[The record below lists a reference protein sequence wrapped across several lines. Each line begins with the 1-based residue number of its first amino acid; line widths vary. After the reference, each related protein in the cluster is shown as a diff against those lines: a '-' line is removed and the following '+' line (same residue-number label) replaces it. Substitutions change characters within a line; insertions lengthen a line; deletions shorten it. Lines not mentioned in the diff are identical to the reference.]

1 MCRIAENVLKNCS
14 IFSKLHEKKMC
25 LLLIAH
31 LPCSWSA
38 AGTAGFCS
46 NYNSATNWA
55 NWPVQC
61 LNWTPG
67 YLSRL
72 NQKHGPGLPTPGLW
86 SNIFWMFMHFKKS
99 LERTFSTSF
108 YKQSGGGHASV
119 TPPSSATFSTAAKR
133 LSRGKT
139 AFKREYGI
147 WRECLK

>member
-108 YKQSGGGHASV
+108 YKQSGGGM
-119 TPPSSATFSTAAKR
+119 PPWPPLLLQPFPPQQKDYLEER
-133 LSRGKT
+133 QL
-139 AFKREYGI
+139 
-147 WRECLK
+147 LKENMESGENA